1 MSTDPSASALIEP
14 RDSAPIPLEQCFVF
28 SRGRLRANANG
39 RKRFGDR
46 FARAGFD
53 INKIRTFD
61 ELEAALEGSWHVV
74 MSVESMARDF
84 EELNA
89 GKDSLA
95 HRAVRARLHGDAAEV
110 DRIHRKM
117 DRIKNSRLRVV
128 GKGKT
133 PSRRGQDG

>member
-1 MSTDPSASALIEP
+1 MSGDASTSALIELK
-14 RDSAPIPLEQCFVF
+14 DSAPTPLEQCFVF
-28 SRGRLRANANG
+28 SRGALRANADG
-39 RKRFGDR
+39 RKRFGER
-46 FARAGFD
+46 VARAGFD
-53 INKIRTFD
+53 IDRIRTFD
-61 ELEAALEGSWHVV
+61 ELEAALKGSWHIV

-84 EELNA
+84 ERLNA

-128 GKGKT
+128 ARGRT
-133 PSRRGQDG
+133 P